1 MSILMGRLPHRR
13 HSRRRTRS
21 LRARLLFAAMVVAV
35 GAGIAWQPFSS
46 PQSPA
51 SARIDAARL
60 AAIAPQAEPEQS
72 IDTEGALADP
82 DPRADAVRYVAD
94 R

>member
-46 PQSPA
+46 LQSPA

>member
-21 LRARLLFAAMVVAV
+21 LRARLLFAAAVLMVC
-35 GAGIAWQPFSS
+35 AGIAWQPFSP
-46 PQSPA
+46 PQPLA
-51 SARIDAARL
+51 SARVNAARL

>member
-13 HSRRRTRS
+13 YSRRRTRN
-21 LRARLLFAAMVVAV
+21 LRARLLFAAAVLMV
-35 GAGIAWQPFSS
+35 GACIAWQPFPS
-46 PQSPA
+46 PQPLA

-60 AAIAPQAEPEQS
+60 VAIVPQAEPEQS